1 MSRPRQPNQRRVRQ
15 RTKELRGA
23 IDGMDYLASG
33 TLHTRTKVCGRK
45 NCRCADDPAARH
57 GPYHEWTRRQQ
68 GRLVHSVITTE
79 QAQLIARALANYREV
94 KTLLALWE
102 RETAAE
108 ILSRPP
114 APTGG

>member
-33 TLHTRTKVCGRK
+33 TLHTRTKVCGRT

-68 GRLVHSVITTE
+68 GRLVHSILTTE
-79 QAQLIARALANYREV
+79 QAQLIARAIANYREV

-114 APTGG
+114 APSGG